1 VTEQPSRHADDPQ
14 DSAGPAGSAAL
25 LAPLTA
31 DPMAAASGA
40 LMALGVL
47 LLLVGLATSSHWRAA
62 VWGAVLVSA
71 AAFALVAVS
80 ATRRQGDF
88 ADDADLVDLDEAA
101 EPAAPAGSGVS
112 GAPRTRAPRPTVT
125 RTSATEV
132 KDAAAEEPT
141 PPRPRF
147 AAFGKPKAAPAPPAP
162 PPPQPSNVQVMHVQG
177 GHVRVNPTAQPAP
190 TSKPERPAGR
200 PPSSPPATPP
210 TIHVGAPRDPGF
222 RTYQP
227 AADGAPVI
235 QVRNRYH
242 KPDCRYVTV
251 ADDAVQTT
259 LGEARASHAM
269 PCGVCR
275 P

>member
-1 VTEQPSRHADDPQ
+1 MTEEPIRQVADQGNDP
-14 DSAGPAGSAAL
+14 DGAVPTGAGSAV

-31 DPMAAASGA
+31 DPMVLASGV
-40 LMALGVL
+40 LVVLGLL
-47 LLLVGLATSSHWRAA
+47 LLLVGVTGSWHWRAA
-62 VWGAVLVSA
+62 VWGAVLASA
-71 AAFALVAVS
+71 AAFALVVVS
-80 ATRRQGDF
+80 ATRRQGEF
-88 ADDADLVDLDEAA
+88 IGPEEPADDAEPAPSAAGRGRGSATKVATPATIKEAA
-101 EPAAPAGSGVS
+101 AGEPA
-112 GAPRTRAPRPTVT
+112 
-125 RTSATEV
+125 
-132 KDAAAEEPT
+132 

-147 AAFGKPKAAPAPPAP
+147 AGFGKPKAAPAPPAP

-177 GHVRVNPTAQPAP
+177 GHVRVTPTPQPMP
-190 TSKPERPAGR
+190 ISKPDRPAGR
-200 PPSSPPATPP
+200 PPSSPPSTPP
-210 TIHVGAPRDPGF
+210 TIQVGAGRDPGF

-227 AADGAPVI
+227 VDPGAMVI

-242 KPDCRYVTV
+242 RPDCRYVTV